1 MRIYIHMFF
10 KDVMCK
16 CPKAWSPR
24 QEGQMD
30 FTLQDLQILCWHVFN
45 DVIYSYEFMFFID
58 LSLLH
63 SNSVH
68 FCLLLSL
75 WTFRAKHETIRK
87 NLITICSSDALTRAS
102 WQECWVCLRY
112 QRPLLNLDWC
122 QSHPITFL
130 VWRITQ
136 RCKRWWHTCAD
147 LTFGRHSTTGLDH
160 ENCPKASYVQRV
172 MFEKRTVRVSEKRP
186 TIYSVSYAWSSGSAG
201 LLSTLKQEVLGTS
214 LQVIKPSREQTWFR
228 IKDLDIWA
236 SRIKHS

>member
-1 MRIYIHMFF
+1 MFF

-30 FTLQDLQILCWHVFN
+30 FTLQNLQILCWHVF

-58 LSLLH
+58 LALLH
-63 SNSVH
+63 NNSVN

-147 LTFGRHSTTGLDH
+147 LTFGRHSTTGVDH
-160 ENCPKASYVQRV
+160 ENCPQGVICPASYVRETDSEGVRKKTNDLLCHLCLKFWQCRTAFYSEAGGAWNITASHQAVPRTNLIQNQR
-172 MFEKRTVRVSEKRP
+172 F
-186 TIYSVSYAWSSGSAG
+186 GN
-201 LLSTLKQEVLGTS
+201 LG
-214 LQVIKPSREQTWFR
+214 I
-228 IKDLDIWA
+228 
-236 SRIKHS
+236 